1 MKKVVNLCVRFMF
14 MSWLKWVMT
23 VEEKEPT
30 KEWTIVPE
38 RKSEKLY
45 YKKNLTHTNLY
56 LKIDSEIILGR
67 SRSAIRKIQFRSFEH
82 FVFITALLL
91 LLHNVRKNTMQGNQ
105 QEIEWKKNTKN
116 RHIHVWLLW
125 VFSYVIRQAD
135 HHIIID
141 CMTW

>member
-1 MKKVVNLCVRFMF
+1 M
-14 MSWLKWVMT
+14 
-23 VEEKEPT
+23 
-30 KEWTIVPE
+30 PE

-116 RHIHVWLLW
+116 RHIHV
-125 VFSYVIRQAD
+125 
-135 HHIIID
+135 
-141 CMTW
+141 